1 VREGIGRPA
10 DESHTVIES
19 GAGGASGAPVELARG
34 TILAGRYEIRRLL
47 GRGGVGV
54 VVQAHDRAL
63 GEDVAV
69 KVLRPEHGAEARW
82 IDRLAREVKLARQ
95 IRHANVCR
103 VFDFGQADGHAFLVM
118 ELAAGSLRDELARE
132 APAARPLEARLADV
146 CAVTEGLAAV
156 HAAGIVHRDVTP
168 QNVLRM
174 TDGRLVVSDFG
185 LATDADPTASSIH
198 GGTVAYMAPEIA
210 RGEHATLASDIWALG
225 VIVHEIVF
233 GARPAWRE
241 GRFGSTM
248 TSAANRVHCATERRI
263 IDVCQRC
270 THLRGRQRPSAAEVA
285 ALVARA
291 VERDDAGARV
301 ARRRRLPVAAGL
313 VLALSVAALG
323 ARRLPG
329 ASRLPVAQASS
340 LALDLT
346 GEPADWTREARVLA
360 TLDGRV
366 LAISA
371 LPGGARARVSWGE
384 PRRTEDVDLV
394 TGARVPAPSPSLPE
408 RAGPPAIAPDGS
420 AVAVEGY
427 AAGGRP
433 FIFLGGA
440 DAGARLVAVSAAADP
455 TLASEPRWLAGSRA
469 FVYDADPRNVGVF
482 SLDVNR
488 ATILPSFDARP
499 SFTTFKAAVFDRIL
513 IARMTD
519 GGGVS
524 QIALFT
530 WPTMEIAARFDL
542 PAFAMEWQSGDGRHL
557 IALANERGF
566 GGEVVTVDAE
576 ARRAR
581 RVGRFP
587 GQVLRSLA
595 LMGQTVV
602 FASYRYGG
610 DLWLDDGRGGR
621 VVTRD
626 LGGREVARGFG
637 HVLVSSMR
645 DGLERIV
652 ELDDAGHVRGALTT
666 GPRDEAPSILP
677 DGKTWT
683 YLRRAGD
690 APGLYRC
697 AFGGSCARV
706 SDVVM
711 PYATVSP
718 DGRRVAYVDPAAR
731 GPRALLVDLAGGAP
745 RDVGDASSYCR
756 PVWSSARTLWISRR
770 AEGTPEWV
778 EVDVDAPEARP
789 TGRTL
794 RGARDCSDGL
804 PDPTGP
810 TRDGAKIVVDWRA
823 ELRVHAAP

>member
-1 VREGIGRPA
+1 
-10 DESHTVIES
+10 
-19 GAGGASGAPVELARG
+19 
-34 TILAGRYEIRRLL
+34 
-47 GRGGVGV
+47 
-54 VVQAHDRAL
+54 
-63 GEDVAV
+63 
-69 KVLRPEHGAEARW
+69 
-82 IDRLAREVKLARQ
+82 
-95 IRHANVCR
+95 
-103 VFDFGQADGHAFLVM
+103 
-118 ELAAGSLRDELARE
+118 
-132 APAARPLEARLADV
+132 
-146 CAVTEGLAAV
+146 
-156 HAAGIVHRDVTP
+156 
-168 QNVLRM
+168 VLRM
-174 TDGRLVVSDFG
+174 ADGRLVVSDFG

-198 GGTVAYMAPEIA
+198 GGTVAYMAPEVA
-210 RGEHATLASDIWALG
+210 RGEHATLASDVWSLG

-248 TSAANRVHCATERRI
+248 TPATNGVPCATERRVI
-263 IDVCQRC
+263 EVCQRC

-291 VERDDAGARV
+291 VERDDAGARLPH
-301 ARRRRLPVAAGL
+301 RRRLPLAAG
-313 VLALSVAALG
+313 VTLALAVAALG
-323 ARRLPG
+323 AQHRLG
-329 ASRLPVAQASS
+329 APRASAAVASS
-340 LALDLT
+340 LALDFT
-346 GEPADWTREARVLA
+346 GEPADWTHEARVLA
-360 TLDGRV
+360 TFDGRV
-366 LAISA
+366 HAISA
-371 LPGGARARVSWGE
+371 LPGGALVRVSWGE
-384 PRRTEDVDLV
+384 PRRSEDVDLA
-394 TGARVPAPSPSLPE
+394 TGARAPAPSPTLPE
-408 RAGPPAIAPDGS
+408 RAGSPALAPDGS

-433 FIFLGGA
+433 FIFLGPA
-440 DAGARLVAVSAAADP
+440 DARARLVAVSAAADP
-455 TLASEPRWLAGSRA
+455 TLASEPRWLAGGRA

-513 IARMTD
+513 VARMAD

-524 QIALFT
+524 QIAVFT
-530 WPTMEIAARFDL
+530 WPAMEIAARFDL
-542 PAFAMEWQSGDGRHL
+542 PAFAVEWQSVDGRHL
-557 IALANERGF
+557 VGLAHERGR
-566 GGEVVTVDAE
+566 GGEVVTVDAD

-581 RVGRFP
+581 RVGRLP
-587 GQVLRSLA
+587 GQVLTSLA
-595 LMGQTVV
+595 LTGQTLV

-610 DLWLDDGRGGR
+610 DLWLDDERGGR
-621 VVTRD
+621 VVTHD
-626 LGGREVARGFG
+626 LGGREVARGG
-637 HVLVSSMR
+637 GRVLVSSMR
-645 DGLERIV
+645 DGRERIV
-652 ELDDAGHVRGALTT
+652 ELDDEGGVRGVLTA

-677 DGKTWT
+677 GAAAWT

-697 AFGGSCARV
+697 AFGGGCARV

-718 DGRRVAYVDPAAR
+718 DGRRVAYVDPAPR

-770 AEGTPEWV
+770 AQGTPEWV
-778 EVDVDAPEARP
+778 ELDVDAPDAHP

-804 PDPTGP
+804 PDPAGP
-810 TRDGAKIVVDWRA
+810 TRDGAKLVVDWRS